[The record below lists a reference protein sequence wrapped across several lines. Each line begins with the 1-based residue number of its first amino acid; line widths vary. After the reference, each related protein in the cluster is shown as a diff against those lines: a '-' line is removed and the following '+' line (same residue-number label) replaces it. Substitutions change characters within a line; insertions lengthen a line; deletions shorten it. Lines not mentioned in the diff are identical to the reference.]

1 MKFTACA
8 RCSKPFTNTR
18 EQIDTWAVT
27 TTDGVM
33 TGIVC
38 PGCQT
43 AEEHVEA
50 ETRAALDNPEKT
62 VEISSVAIED
72 IYIEALRVTS
82 IARTEHDHGV
92 AAGLRYALEQ
102 LGVHL
107 EDQETP

>member
-27 TTDGVM
+27 ATDGVM

-50 ETRAALDNPEKT
+50 ATRAALDNPETT

-72 IYIEALRVTS
+72 IYLEAIRVAS
-82 IARTEHDHGV
+82 IAATDHDRGV
-92 AAGLRYALEQ
+92 VAGLRYALER
-102 LGVHL
+102 LGVRFDD
-107 EDQETP
+107 EETP